1 MVIGNGMLAKAF
13 SFFKNDP
20 EIIIFA
26 SGVSNSRE
34 MNDVNF
40 KREAQLLDDT
50 MNQNAEKLIV
60 YFSTCSIYDKS
71 VKDKSYVLHKIRMEE
86 KVKRYNKFYIFRLSQ
101 VVGETQ
107 SPTLVRVFFHSILKG
122 EEININKFST
132 RNLIDVADVFTIV
145 SFLIRNKLYINEITN
160 IATPFNKSVLDIALM
175 MATII
180 GCELKY
186 KLLNVGSAY
195 DINIDKI
202 DMFTDVFHDEY
213 LHDLLSNYDNSLS
226 KNNRS

>member
-1 MVIGNGMLAKAF
+1 MVIGDGMLAKAF

-34 MNDVNF
+34 INDVNF

-71 VKDKSYVLHKIRMEE
+71 VKDKSYVLHKIKMEE

-107 SPTLVRVFFHSILKG
+107 SPTLVRVFFYSILEG

-145 SFLIRNKLYINEITN
+145 SCLIRNKLYINEITN

-175 MATII
+175 MAAII

-186 KLLNVGSAY
+186 KLLNAGSAY

-202 DMFTDVFHDEY
+202 DMFTDIFHDEY
-213 LHDLLSNYDNSLS
+213 LHDLLSNYGNSLS